1 MFGIAGLIG
10 PRAAVKLNVGG
21 DYSKAFMVGFVMSVV
36 SLAAAFVVKK
46 KVEVSL
52 KQA

>member
-1 MFGIAGLIG
+1 MPSTSIRDKFLG
-10 PRAAVKLNVGG
+10 PLGNGRLP
-21 DYSKAFMVGFVMSVV
+21 FIISVV

-46 KVEVSL
+46 KVEVPL